1 MKKLTL
7 LLVALMVGST
17 IFAQTCID
25 DAWQCL
31 KQNQAPKAKK
41 FIENCVEAYPDNAQV
56 WLMRGNVYINLLNS
70 DQKKMQ
76 ADPNYVPRYPDAL
89 SIANESFVKALKLD
103 ATVKPKTGMLG
114 ALDGQKLC
122 AQPFYDEGVRYLNQG
137 KYQQAIDNFVQS
149 AKNFEISKS
158 PNASL
163 AYFQAGIIYRDQLK
177 DVENAKAMFLKSVNT
192 NPNFTYGLI
201 ELYYMYLDD
210 KDTANC
216 GKMAEKLSVAK
227 KDANTIASV
236 YETLM
241 SYYSMTGQEDKLMAI
256 CDSALAVSSSDTMV
270 AVCTNY
276 LSNFKSFQKAEELL
290 TKALATNPN
299 SFKLNEQMGY
309 MFYERMHAIEDK
321 IAELK
326 KEKKWDE
333 AIAMNN
339 SPELKE
345 MTQKAHEWCQ
355 KAYDIFSDNLDNNKH
370 LRELKVKLGLEVPQ
384 ELNDKINARL
394 QH

>member
-137 KYQQAIDNFVQS
+137 KYQ
-149 AKNFEISKS
+149 
-158 PNASL
+158 
-163 AYFQAGIIYRDQLK
+163 
-177 DVENAKAMFLKSVNT
+177 
-192 NPNFTYGLI
+192 
-201 ELYYMYLDD
+201 
-210 KDTANC
+210 
-216 GKMAEKLSVAK
+216 
-227 KDANTIASV
+227 
-236 YETLM
+236 
-241 SYYSMTGQEDKLMAI
+241 
-256 CDSALAVSSSDTMV
+256 
-270 AVCTNY
+270 
-276 LSNFKSFQKAEELL
+276 
-290 TKALATNPN
+290 
-299 SFKLNEQMGY
+299 
-309 MFYERMHAIEDK
+309 
-321 IAELK
+321 
-326 KEKKWDE
+326 
-333 AIAMNN
+333 
-339 SPELKE
+339 
-345 MTQKAHEWCQ
+345 
-355 KAYDIFSDNLDNNKH
+355 
-370 LRELKVKLGLEVPQ
+370 
-384 ELNDKINARL
+384 
-394 QH
+394 